1 MGGLGSNAHPTSSV
15 SAPRLPSP
23 LVSWIIDSSFAWI
36 PGLATL
42 VLCLWGLTSTPLWKD
57 ELATLDAIH
66 QGPWTH
72 SWEPMHIP
80 YYLLMA
86 AWSIPWTE
94 VPDWWL
100 RLPSVLS
107 MAAAAVF
114 VACSAHILTNRRAG
128 LLAGLA
134 FAVMPSVN
142 RYGQEARSYALVTAL
157 ASAATLL
164 LVLGLRKPATRRM
177 WFGYGVVVLSMS
189 VLHSV
194 AMLLLAGHAVIVGH
208 WIKDW
213 RSWKGA
219 LPWMVA
225 SLGALPGLVFAIHNR
240 RYTGLLSWVPRPRWN
255 DATLQLV
262 GLPMSQGAVDAAAL
276 AVGLALI
283 ALALTRQDS
292 TWWLA
297 AYAVPVVLVWA
308 ISHGTTSLWL
318 PRYMLPFTPL
328 LAIAAGLGARKM
340 GTTQLAVLGAL
351 LSLIALP
358 TLLSAR
364 HPAARG
370 PNYPEFAAIIAQNRQ
385 PGDSFLGLGRWQD
398 VSHGMAINHYLP
410 PDERPPLVANIGS
423 GVWTLGGDP
432 HCRIESSWTVSADT
446 LRRCVSP

>member
-1 MGGLGSNAHPTSSV
+1 MGGLVSNAHPTSSV

-114 VACSAHILTNRRAG
+114 VACSARILTNRRAG

-262 GLPMSQGAVDAAAL
+262 GLPMSQGAVDAAAY
-276 AVGLALI
+276 
-283 ALALTRQDS
+283 RF
-292 TWWLA
+292 
-297 AYAVPVVLVWA
+297 
-308 ISHGTTSLWL
+308 
-318 PRYMLPFTPL
+318 R
-328 LAIAAGLGARKM
+328 
-340 GTTQLAVLGAL
+340 
-351 LSLIALP
+351 
-358 TLLSAR
+358 
-364 HPAARG
+364 
-370 PNYPEFAAIIAQNRQ
+370 
-385 PGDSFLGLGRWQD
+385 
-398 VSHGMAINHYLP
+398 
-410 PDERPPLVANIGS
+410 
-423 GVWTLGGDP
+423 
-432 HCRIESSWTVSADT
+432 
-446 LRRCVSP
+446 